1 MSVRTCSGVKATQ
14 STTASNS
21 WSLIS
26 ARTVFGSRMSARSM
40 FTPGGSGRAVL
51 RPRFSTNR
59 SMPLSTAT
67 REHAEL
73 MTPLPPMNSTLRF
86 VIPLTL
92 NRDQCGEGCWGW

>member
-21 WSLIS
+21 RSLITS
-26 ARTVFGSRMSARSM
+26 RTDFGSRISARSM
-40 FTPGGSGRAVL
+40 LTPGGSGRTVL
-51 RPRFSTNR
+51 RPRFSTNS

-73 MTPLPPMNSTLRF
+73 MTPLPPMNSTLSF

-92 NRDQCGEGCWGW
+92 DRDQ